1 MNCRTMASV
10 EASNQA
16 SSDAILHDYE
26 EKNISLIRL
35 IKSLLA
41 TATMPHIV
49 LIVVTSTTLY
59 MLAGIDTFTV
69 FSSLAFTSLAVAY
82 AVTALLSS
90 NKVVKRMITLDKN
103 PLEGEQSFVVS
114 NIMKFKIC
122 LFPLAIALM
131 VFLLINSI
139 TGENG
144 MLPGLSNLIP
154 TALGMLFILWSIIQ
168 GSSFSQWASSIS
180 ARNYQQATKSSK
192 LRTSA
197 VVTVMAIITAGLTLS
212 TLFYQFNDL
221 ERSMTQSL
229 VASIPFLALATAVTA
244 ASLAY
249 SWKLKILS
257 SMKPSLQHF
266 SHKWSIICHLFI
278 TWHLLTIWRQNF
290 LDPSSF
296 QVFIEEIVL
305 MIFTVFFAIWSMTS
319 KSYKSS
325 FRLISEEN
333 ALTWGLSFG
342 YAYAGSVAMLTS
354 FFDDIKTVMLVGHC
368 LVVLTVIIMHKLIL
382 SKVIGTDDYSVEVSR
397 ITLTDNEVE
406 VNNDENDVV
415 ETHQDKGLLHNGD
428 SETWQEDDDVDWEA
442 KQSGPE
448 IDGVE
453 WDEKIDID

>member
-1 MNCRTMASV
+1 MDSV

-26 EKNISLIRL
+26 DKNISLIRL
-35 IKSLLA
+35 VKSLLA

-49 LIVVTSTTLY
+49 LIVVTSSVLY
-59 MLAGIDTFTV
+59 ILAGIDTFTV

-82 AVTALLSS
+82 AVTALLSN
-90 NKVVKRMITLDKN
+90 NKVVKKMISLDQN
-103 PLEGEQSFVVS
+103 SSEGEQSFAVS
-114 NIMKFKIC
+114 NIIKFKIC
-122 LFPLAIALM
+122 LFPLAIALV
-131 VFLLINSI
+131 VFLLINTI

-154 TALGMLFILWSIIQ
+154 TGLGMLFILWSIIQ
-168 GSSFSQWASSIS
+168 GSSFTQWASSVS
-180 ARNYQQATKSSK
+180 ARNFQQATKSST
-192 LRTSA
+192 LRTSV
-197 VVTVMAIITAGLTLS
+197 VVTVMAIITAGLALS

-221 ERSMTQSL
+221 ERSVTQSL
-229 VASIPFLALATAVTA
+229 VAAIPFLALATAVTA

-257 SMKPSLQHF
+257 SMKPSLHRF
-266 SHKWSIICHLFI
+266 SYKWSIICHLFI

-368 LVVLTVIIMHKLIL
+368 LVVVTVIIMHKLIL
-382 SKVIGTDDYSVEVSR
+382 SKVIGTDDYSVEISR
-397 ITLTDNEVE
+397 ITQTDNEVE
-406 VNNDENDVV
+406 VSGEENDFV
-415 ETHQDKGLLHNGD
+415 ETHQDKSLVEKGD
-428 SETWQEDDDVDWEA
+428 SDAWQEDDDVDWEA
-442 KQSGPE
+442 KRSGPE

-453 WDEKIDID
+453 WDETIDID

>member
-1 MNCRTMASV
+1 MDSV

-26 EKNISLIRL
+26 DKNISLIRL
-35 IKSLLA
+35 LKSLLA

-49 LIVVTSTTLY
+49 LIVVTSSVLY
-59 MLAGIDTFTV
+59 ILAGIDTFTV
-69 FSSLAFTSLAVAY
+69 FSSLAFTSLTVAY
-82 AVTALLSS
+82 AVTALLSN
-90 NKVVKRMITLDKN
+90 NKVVKKMISLDQN
-103 PLEGEQSFVVS
+103 SSEGEQSFVVS
-114 NIMKFKIC
+114 NIIKFKIC
-122 LFPLAIALM
+122 LFPLAIALV
-131 VFLLINSI
+131 VFLLINTI
-139 TGENG
+139 AGENG
-144 MLPGLSNLIP
+144 MLPGVSNLIP

-168 GSSFSQWASSIS
+168 GSSFTQWASSVS
-180 ARNYQQATKSSK
+180 ARNFQQATKPRT
-192 LRTSA
+192 LRTSF
-197 VVTVMAIITAGLTLS
+197 VVTVMAIITAGLALS

-221 ERSMTQSL
+221 ERSVTQSL

-257 SMKPSLQHF
+257 SMKPSLHRF

-368 LVVLTVIIMHKLIL
+368 LVVVTVIIMHKLIL
-382 SKVIGTDDYSVEVSR
+382 SKVIGTDDYSVEISR
-397 ITLTDNEVE
+397 ITQTDNEVE
-406 VNNDENDVV
+406 VSGEENDLV
-415 ETHQDKGLLHNGD
+415 ETHQDKSSVEKGD
-428 SETWQEDDDVDWEA
+428 SDAWQEDDDVDWEA
-442 KQSGPE
+442 KRSGPE
-448 IDGVE
+448 IDGLE
-453 WDEKIDID
+453 WDETIDID

>member
-1 MNCRTMASV
+1 
-10 EASNQA
+10 
-16 SSDAILHDYE
+16 
-26 EKNISLIRL
+26 
-35 IKSLLA
+35 
-41 TATMPHIV
+41 
-49 LIVVTSTTLY
+49 
-59 MLAGIDTFTV
+59 
-69 FSSLAFTSLAVAY
+69 
-82 AVTALLSS
+82 
-90 NKVVKRMITLDKN
+90 
-103 PLEGEQSFVVS
+103 
-114 NIMKFKIC
+114 
-122 LFPLAIALM
+122 
-131 VFLLINSI
+131 
-139 TGENG
+139 

-197 VVTVMAIITAGLTLS
+197 VVTVMAIITAGLILS

-325 FRLISEEN
+325 FRLISEED

-368 LVVLTVIIMHKLIL
+368 LVVLTVIIMHKSIL

-397 ITLTDNEVE
+397 ITLTDNVGE

-453 WDEKIDID
+453 WDETIDID